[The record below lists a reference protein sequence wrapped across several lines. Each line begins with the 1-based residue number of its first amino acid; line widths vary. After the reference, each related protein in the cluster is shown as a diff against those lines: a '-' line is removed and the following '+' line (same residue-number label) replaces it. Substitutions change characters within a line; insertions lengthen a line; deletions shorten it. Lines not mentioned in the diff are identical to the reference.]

1 MPVRI
6 WGPLTVI
13 GVFTLAGALVG
24 ADIALFPWDDP
35 ISLPI
40 PVTIGL
46 IVGFLSGAF
55 IVWTIR
61 QVEQLN

>member
-1 MPVRI
+1 M
-6 WGPLTVI
+6 TVI